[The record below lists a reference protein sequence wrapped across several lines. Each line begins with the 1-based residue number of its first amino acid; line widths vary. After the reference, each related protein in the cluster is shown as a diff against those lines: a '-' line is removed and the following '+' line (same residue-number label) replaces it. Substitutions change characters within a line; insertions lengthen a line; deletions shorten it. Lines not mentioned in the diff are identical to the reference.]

1 MTIDEV
7 TSKIKSLAETHAG
20 RFQGTANFQFEDG
33 IIHLDDTVSPPVVS
47 NEEKEAP
54 FTIVM
59 TAADFAQILSGD
71 LNVMMAFM
79 TGKLKIKGD
88 KGAAMKLTSLF

>member
-7 TSKIKSLAETHAG
+7 TGKIQSLAEMHAG
-20 RFQGTANFQFEDG
+20 KFQGTANFQFEDG
-33 IIHLDDTVSPPVVS
+33 IVHLDDTVSPPVVS

-59 TAADFAQILSGD
+59 TAANFGQIISGD
-71 LNVMMAFM
+71 MNVMMAFM

-88 KGAAMKLTSLF
+88 KAAAMKLTSLF

>member
-1 MTIDEV
+1 MTLDEV
-7 TSKIKSLAETHAG
+7 TGKIKKLADLHG
-20 RFQGTANFQFEDG
+20 GKFQGTANFQFEDG
-33 IIHLDDTVSPPVVS
+33 IVHLDDTVSPPQVS

-59 TAADFAQILSGD
+59 TAENFSQILSGD

-79 TGKLKIKGD
+79 GGKLKIKGD
-88 KGAAMKLTSLF
+88 KAAAMKLTALF